1 MSDPII
7 TFDHVVKEFKT
18 RGRGA
23 NIARAVDDVSLT
35 IDRGDI
41 FGIIGYSGAGKST
54 LVRLI
59 NALERPTSGT
69 VTVLGT
75 DITSLSETK
84 LRPIRQKIGMIFQ
97 QFNLFSTKTVAQ
109 NIAYPL
115 QLDHWRKDYQ
125 DRRVNELLEFV
136 GLSEHANK
144 YPSQLSGGQKQRVG
158 IARALATNP
167 EILLADEATSAL
179 DPETTTEVLAL
190 LKRVNEEFGITIVLI
205 THQMNVV
212 QQIAGRVAVMSAGR
226 VVESGDVYDVFAAPQ
241 QPVTKRFIATALSG
255 LPEEDRVE
263 RLHHEWSGRIV
274 TVLIRQKDVSGTQGH
289 ELKASGQNISELI
302 AKYGVE
308 SSLLYGGIDRSRG
321 PPSVPSPTNSTGPA
335 GMWTNSCASSPPIA
349 TSSTSAPPQSLWP
362 TPTQSPD
369 MPPTPKTA
377 PMTHWRPILPPRP
390 PRPPPH
396 MKEPTHD
403 HPRQPA

>member
-1 MSDPII
+1 MPNQEPMIKVQDVRFRYDPEQPKYAVDGVSLDIRRG
-7 TFDHVVKEFKT
+7 EFVAVL
-18 RGRGA
+18 GA
-23 NIARAVDDVSLT
+23 N
-35 IDRGDI
+35 GC
-41 FGIIGYSGAGKST
+41 GKST
-54 LVRLI
+54 LAKHF
-59 NALERPTSGT
+59 NAILLPEAGT
-69 VTVLGT
+69 VLVEGMDTRNEDHLYDV
-75 DITSLSETK
+75 
-84 LRPIRQKIGMIFQ
+84 RQKVGMVFQ
-97 QFNLFSTKTVAQ
+97 NPDNQIVATIVEEDVAFAPENLGVPPEEIRTRIDEAMKLAG
-109 NIAYPL
+109 IYEKREAAPY
-115 QLDHWRKDYQ
+115 K
-125 DRRVNELLEFV
+125 
-136 GLSEHANK
+136 
-144 YPSQLSGGQKQRVG
+144 LSGGQKQRVG

-308 SSLLYGGIDRSRG
+308 SSLLYGGIDTVKGTAIGAITYEFNG
-321 PPSVPSPTNSTGPA
+321 PGWHVDEFLRELAANSDVIEFGTAAKPVAYADAVA
-335 GMWTNSCASSPPIA
+335 GHASYAEDRAHDPLA
-349 TSSTSAPPQSLWP
+349 ADTA
-362 TPTQSPD
+362 
-369 MPPTPKTA
+369 TA
-377 PMTHWRPILPPRP
+377 PAASAAAH
-390 PRPPPH
+390 
-396 MKEPTHD
+396 EG
-403 HPRQPA
+403 ANA

>member
-1 MSDPII
+1 MRVELSHLSMAFDGTEVLRDI
-7 TFDHVVKEFKT
+7 TFDEEVS
-18 RGRGA
+18 A
-23 NIARAVDDVSLT
+23 LAV
-35 IDRGDI
+35 
-41 FGIIGYSGAGKST
+41 IGPSGGGKST
-54 LVRLI
+54 LLRIIGGLLVPTGGTLAVDGAPVPTGEAALRDYRATLGFVFQDGGLFHHLTAQE
-59 NALERPTSGT
+59 NVALPLRVVHGVEDAEASDRAHDLLER
-69 VTVLGT
+69 LGLA
-75 DITSLSETK
+75 DSAAK
-84 LRPIRQKIGMIFQ
+84 RP
-97 QFNLFSTKTVAQ
+97 A
-109 NIAYPL
+109 
-115 QLDHWRKDYQ
+115 
-125 DRRVNELLEFV
+125 
-136 GLSEHANK
+136 
-144 YPSQLSGGQKQRVG
+144 QLSGGQKQRVG

-289 ELKASGQNISELI
+289 ELKASGQNISKLI

-308 SSLLYGGIDRSRG
+308 SSLLYGGIDTVKGTAIGAITYEFNG
-321 PPSVPSPTNSTGPA
+321 PGWHVDEFLRELAANSDVIDFGTAAKPVAYADAVA
-335 GMWTNSCASSPPIA
+335 GHASYAEDRAHDPLAADTA
-349 TSSTSAPPQSLWP
+349 TASAASAAAHEG
-362 TPTQSPD
+362 D
-369 MPPTPKTA
+369 NA
-377 PMTHWRPILPPRP
+377 
-390 PRPPPH
+390 
-396 MKEPTHD
+396 
-403 HPRQPA
+403 

>member
-1 MSDPII
+1 MSLPII
-7 TFDHVVKEFKT
+7 QIQHLNKTFGTGE
-18 RGRGA
+18 A
-23 NIARAVDDVSLT
+23 AVHALEDINLEVQA
-35 IDRGDI
+35 GEI
-41 FGIIGYSGAGKST
+41 FGIIGLSGAGKST
-54 LVRLI
+54 LVRCMNL
-59 NALERPTSGT
+59 LERPTSGS
-69 VTVLGT
+69 VVVDGK
-75 DITSLSETK
+75 DMTK
-84 LRPIRQKIGMIFQ
+84 LSVKELRKARKDISMIFQ
-97 QFNLFSTKTVAQ
+97 SFNLLMQRTALDNICFPLELVGTPRAKAVARAKELLDLVGLG
-109 NIAYPL
+109 NRAGAYP
-115 QLDHWRKDYQ
+115 
-125 DRRVNELLEFV
+125 
-136 GLSEHANK
+136 A
-144 YPSQLSGGQKQRVG
+144 QLSGGQKQRVG

-308 SSLLYGGIDRSRG
+308 SSLLYGGIDTVKGTAIGAITYEFNG
-321 PPSVPSPTNSTGPA
+321 PGWHVDEFLRELAANSDVIDFGTAAKPVAYADAVA
-335 GMWTNSCASSPPIA
+335 GHASYAEDRAHDPLA
-349 TSSTSAPPQSLWP
+349 ADTA
-362 TPTQSPD
+362 
-369 MPPTPKTA
+369 TA
-377 PMTHWRPILPPRP
+377 PAASAAAH
-390 PRPPPH
+390 
-396 MKEPTHD
+396 EG
-403 HPRQPA
+403 ANA

>member
-59 NALERPTSGT
+59 NALERPTSGA

-274 TVLIRQKDVSGTQGH
+274 TVLIRQRTFPAPKAMNSRHPDRISPNSSPNTALNPACSTAVST
-289 ELKASGQNISELI
+289 
-302 AKYGVE
+302 
-308 SSLLYGGIDRSRG
+308 RSKV

-335 GMWTNSCASSPPIA
+335 GMWTNSCASSPSIA
-349 TSSTSAPPQSLWP
+349 TSSTSAPPQSLWL
-362 TPTQSPD
+362 TPTRSLD
-369 MPPTPKTA
+369 TPPTPKTD

-390 PRPPPH
+390 LYPPPH

>member
-1 MSDPII
+1 M
-7 TFDHVVKEFKT
+7 
-18 RGRGA
+18 
-23 NIARAVDDVSLT
+23 
-35 IDRGDI
+35 
-41 FGIIGYSGAGKST
+41 
-54 LVRLI
+54 
-59 NALERPTSGT
+59 
-69 VTVLGT
+69 
-75 DITSLSETK
+75 
-84 LRPIRQKIGMIFQ
+84 
-97 QFNLFSTKTVAQ
+97 
-109 NIAYPL
+109 
-115 QLDHWRKDYQ
+115 
-125 DRRVNELLEFV
+125 
-136 GLSEHANK
+136 
-144 YPSQLSGGQKQRVG
+144 
-158 IARALATNP
+158 
-167 EILLADEATSAL
+167 
-179 DPETTTEVLAL
+179 LAL

-241 QPVTKRFIATALSG
+241 QPVTKRFIANALSG

-308 SSLLYGGIDRSRG
+308 SSLLYGGIDTVKGTAIGAITYEFNG
-321 PPSVPSPTNSTGPA
+321 P
-335 GMWTNSCASSPPIA
+335 NSCASSPPIA

>member
-1 MSDPII
+1 MSAQTNTLRSCP
-7 TFDHVVKEFKT
+7 
-18 RGRGA
+18 A
-23 NIARAVDDVSLT
+23 AR
-35 IDRGDI
+35 
-41 FGIIGYSGAGKST
+41 
-54 LVRLI
+54 
-59 NALERPTSGT
+59 
-69 VTVLGT
+69 
-75 DITSLSETK
+75 SE
-84 LRPIRQKIGMIFQ
+84 
-97 QFNLFSTKTVAQ
+97 
-109 NIAYPL
+109 
-115 QLDHWRKDYQ
+115 
-125 DRRVNELLEFV
+125 
-136 GLSEHANK
+136 
-144 YPSQLSGGQKQRVG
+144 RVG
-158 IARALATNP
+158 HRRALATNP

-308 SSLLYGGIDRSRG
+308 SSLLYGGIDTVKGTAIGAITYEFNG
-321 PPSVPSPTNSTGPA
+321 PGWHVDEFLRELAANSDVIDFGTAAKPVAYADAVA
-335 GMWTNSCASSPPIA
+335 GHAC
-349 TSSTSAPPQSLWP
+349 L
-362 TPTQSPD
+362 
-369 MPPTPKTA
+369 
-377 PMTHWRPILPPRP
+377 RRRPRP
-390 PRPPPH
+390 
-396 MKEPTHD
+396 
-403 HPRQPA
+403 

>member
-255 LPEEDRVE
+255 LPEEDR
-263 RLHHEWSGRIV
+263 SSDCITNGRAALSPCLSV
-274 TVLIRQKDVSGTQGH
+274 KRTFPAP
-289 ELKASGQNISELI
+289 KAMNSRHPDRISPN
-302 AKYGVE
+302 
-308 SSLLYGGIDRSRG
+308 SSPNTASNPACSTAASTRSRG

>member
-1 MSDPII
+1 MRVELSHLSMAFDGTEVLRDI
-7 TFDHVVKEFKT
+7 TFDEEMS
-18 RGRGA
+18 A
-23 NIARAVDDVSLT
+23 LAV
-35 IDRGDI
+35 
-41 FGIIGYSGAGKST
+41 IGPSGGGKST
-54 LVRLI
+54 LLRIIGGLLVPTGGTLAVDGAPVPTGEAALRDYRATLGFVFQDGGLFHHLTAQE
-59 NALERPTSGT
+59 NVALPLRVVHGVEDAEASDRAHDLLER
-69 VTVLGT
+69 LGLA
-75 DITSLSETK
+75 DSAAK
-84 LRPIRQKIGMIFQ
+84 RP
-97 QFNLFSTKTVAQ
+97 A
-109 NIAYPL
+109 
-115 QLDHWRKDYQ
+115 
-125 DRRVNELLEFV
+125 
-136 GLSEHANK
+136 
-144 YPSQLSGGQKQRVG
+144 QLSGGQKQRVG

-167 EILLADEATSAL
+167 EVLLADEATSAL

-308 SSLLYGGIDRSRG
+308 SSLLYGGIDTVKGTAIGAITYEFNG
-321 PPSVPSPTNSTGPA
+321 PGWHVDEFLRELAANSDVIDFGTAAKPVAYADAVA
-335 GMWTNSCASSPPIA
+335 GHASYAEDRAHDPLA
-349 TSSTSAPPQSLWP
+349 ADTA
-362 TPTQSPD
+362 
-369 MPPTPKTA
+369 TA
-377 PMTHWRPILPPRP
+377 PAASAAAH
-390 PRPPPH
+390 
-396 MKEPTHD
+396 EG
-403 HPRQPA
+403 ANA